1 MSNSHW
7 RLIIALLLLATLAA
21 ALPADSS
28 GSDISYDEEDIL
40 EDIRLLMPELWRY
53 GFPNLEPIL
62 HALSAQIYSSRT
74 VSAQNSDDNI
84 QRQNAPAEAQ
94 FNTPTSSVIAYGGSQ
109 SDTLGRP
116 PSQTISTASSS
127 TLATTATFQTPNN
140 AQSNIETRLETAYTI
155 TNPNQISPPQRASSP
170 PRSFHTADFIM
181 DDWLNNTYTTG
192 ERVQPSSLPPN
203 ALGWHQ
209 RYPQNQLI
217 HIEPASTLNAQRPS
231 TPLTPPTS
239 PDRISDSSSFPCNHT
254 GCDHIA
260 LTRSNLA
267 HHQRYHIPME
277 LRPYPCGYM
286 SCHYRFLTPR
296 EQTRHR
302 ATHGLGTRRHYC
314 PRLGCEY
321 ATRGFNR
328 NDNLLRHLRSRHR
341 A

>member
-1 MSNSHW
+1 
-7 RLIIALLLLATLAA
+7 LLLLATLAA

-40 EDIRLLMPELWRY
+40 EDIRLLMPEIWRY
-53 GFPNLEPIL
+53 VSPDLEQFL
-62 HALSAQIYSSRT
+62 DALTAQISGSRII
-74 VSAQNSDDNI
+74 SAQNNDDNI
-84 QRQNAPAEAQ
+84 HTHNPAAEARS
-94 FNTPTSSVIAYGGSQ
+94 NTPTSSVIAYGGSQ
-109 SDTLGRP
+109 LDTLGLP

-127 TLATTATFQTPNN
+127 TLATTATFQIPNN
-140 AQSNIETRLETAYTI
+140 AHDNIETRLETAYTI

-181 DDWLNNTYTTG
+181 DDWLTNTYTTG

-209 RYPQNQLI
+209 HDPQNQLI
-217 HIEPASTLNAQRPS
+217 HIEPASSPDAQHQP

-239 PDRISDSSSFPCNHT
+239 PDSISGSSTFPCNHT

-267 HHQRYHIPME
+267 HHQRYHTPME
-277 LRPYPCGYM
+277 LRPYPCDYM

-296 EQTRHR
+296 ERNRHR

-314 PRLGCEY
+314 HHLGCEY

-328 NDNLLRHLRSRHR
+328 NDHLLRHVRSRHR